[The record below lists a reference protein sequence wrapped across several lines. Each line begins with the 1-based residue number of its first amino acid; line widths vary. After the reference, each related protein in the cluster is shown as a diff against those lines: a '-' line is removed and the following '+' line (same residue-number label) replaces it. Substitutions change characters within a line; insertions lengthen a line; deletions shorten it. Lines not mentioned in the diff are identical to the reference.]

1 MRSRGN
7 RRERGF
13 TLIEILIVVVV
24 IAILASLLSPALISA
39 VRRSREAATSASLGT
54 IDQAFASYKL
64 DVGAYPPS
72 RVILIEDG
80 DYSDASLRA
89 KLGLAG
95 VIPPEIKKLRDRTL
109 RHLRRAYPRA
119 AFSTTGPTFMP
130 GPDGSKMYWHDF
142 NGNDQIDR
150 TAVILDGFE
159 CLVFF
164 LQGMPSNSVEAK
176 PIPTT
181 RNPIWPF
188 AAINGTN
195 HVLAGST
202 RVAPRYTF
210 SQFSDYNGNGFT
222 EAIDALGDNPI
233 AFFAS
238 YGGEYDPLDCELAS
252 EPIRAFMSKDIAF
265 AARGPNPYSDGPAIA
280 GARSIRWHRA
290 DSYQLISAGRDRM
303 FGPGGSATKRD
314 NEWFLEVE
322 GDHASV
328 LATVAPGVSPQLERD
343 VEYDNVTNFSSAAFR

>member
-39 VRRSREAATSASLGT
+39 VRRSREAATSANLGT

-64 DVGAYPPS
+64 DTGTYPPS
-72 RVILIEDG
+72 RVLLIEDG
-80 DYSDASLRA
+80 DYSDASLRT
-89 KLGLAG
+89 KLGLSGA
-95 VIPPEIKKLRDRTL
+95 IPPDIAKLRDRTL
-109 RHLRRAYPRA
+109 RHLRRVYPRA
-119 AFSTTGPTFMP
+119 AFSMTGPTFAADSS
-130 GPDGSKMYWHDF
+130 GKTLWHDF
-142 NGNDQIDR
+142 DGDDQLDQ

-164 LQGMPSNSVEAK
+164 LGGMPSNGVEAK
-176 PIPTT
+176 PIPV
-181 RNPIWPF
+181 RRHPQWPF
-188 AAINGTN
+188 TPFDGSN
-195 HVLAGST
+195 HGLAGGT
-202 RVAPRYTF
+202 REAYRHTF
-210 SQFSDYNGNGFT
+210 SDLIDRNGNGFT
-222 EAIDALGDNPI
+222 EALDAMGDSPI

-238 YGGEYDPLDCELAS
+238 YGGQYDPLDCELAS